1 MDQLDLGNDGYFTSL
16 MQSDCNE
23 DQFVMESQYLN
34 PNAQVFSH
42 ETEFTP
48 VMGSSSKKPPRRT
61 NFTMEEDKMLVSAWL
76 NISMDPVQGNNQ
88 KKATFWQRVKEFI
101 EDNMPNATNRTTVSL
116 QCRWSAI
123 QICTNKFCSCYSK
136 VLSLNQSGINEE
148 NKIQN
153 AKDMYKQFNGSAFLF
168 EHCWVILKNQPK
180 WFLECE
186 KRNQLKRSRKGVA
199 SCPSDPYMVNLEDDN
214 VATDSVVDLEG
225 PTDNVVDLE
234 RPIGSK
240 AKKVQVKK
248 QKDQIASLTL
258 ISGALD
264 EIKEGK
270 KLLLDKKLEML
281 AKIHDQEQEKI
292 RIKKESL
299 QKTHDQE
306 QEKIRIKRER
316 LEMDQF
322 KEDERVMMMNLNG
335 LSEGQQEFYR
345 HKQMEILEKRRA
357 K

>member
-1 MDQLDLGNDGYFTSL
+1 MDPLELGNDGYFTSL

-23 DQFVMESQYLN
+23 DQFAMESQYFN
-34 PNAQVFSH
+34 PNAQVLTH
-42 ETEFTP
+42 ETEFTAA
-48 VMGSSSKKPPRRT
+48 MGSSKKPPRGA

-88 KKATFWQRVKEFI
+88 KKNYILATSEGIHRGEQAKWYQPYHCFFTE
-101 EDNMPNATNRTTVSL
+101 SL
-116 QCRWSAI
+116 VYNSNLHKQ
-123 QICTNKFCSCYSK
+123 
-136 VLSLNQSGINEE
+136 VLQL
-148 NKIQN
+148 
-153 AKDMYKQFNGSAFLF
+153 LF
-168 EHCWVILKNQPK
+168 EGFVTESK
-180 WFLECE
+180 WH
-186 KRNQLKRSRKGVA
+186 KRGQQ
-199 SCPSDPYMVNLEDDN
+199 EDDN
-214 VATDSVVDLEG
+214 VAMDSVVDLEE
-225 PTDNVVDLE
+225 PTENVVDLE

-240 AKKVQVKK
+240 AKKVHVKK

-270 KLLLDKKLEML
+270 KMLVDKKLEVL

-322 KEDERVMMMNLNG
+322 KEDERVMMMDLNG
-335 LSEGQQEFYR
+335 LSEGQQEFYK